1 MGSLLVGKFA
11 TMWEVNAEAGREH
24 PVFFAIYLAVLLA
37 FVVAA
42 LVLIWRQQARGAFWC
57 AVAAIV
63 GAYLFSWGDDSFT
76 HTYRI
81 AALADQLRNGSI
93 SAFLLS
99 PSTGEGVPTFVY
111 YSHVSY
117 LLPVLFALLGL
128 PALWAFKLSMM
139 LYFVMMAAG
148 VQAMVERSASA
159 KRDRG
164 QFQRD
169 YLVGLLFLGAN
180 YVYSLWF
187 ARASMAEIWVY
198 CLMPWV
204 VASAL
209 SPITGRWLAI
219 FLFLQICGHPIV
231 MAQCLVAEVIVAYSL
246 SGLTPLQLVRRGLMP
261 SIAAVVL
268 SAPFWLPQGLWQGL
282 ILGPRAL
289 PATFEESFVSLLDLV
304 RFHHIRT
311 VGIWMPLATILV
323 VIVAR
328 ARLPLQ
334 FWVPAVVGFVLILL
348 QARPFYPITRFI
360 PTLDLSIFV
369 WRLALP
375 AAVLLLG
382 ALLVGWRQAPRTSR
396 GLASRRLPSLGLP
409 SLGLPV
415 LASLAVLGTAFVM
428 LQFPGGVANHLSWQ
442 DDRVAITEFERLDGI
457 WGVTEYLPQYKNTPV
472 ECTTPDAR
480 RVSYRDLRSGVEAR
494 ARYIRVPQGPVGLV
508 DYEADGAPLAVKACG
523 DDLVLGPLAPTAHV
537 IVSEARMDRLTLARA
552 IGFAGALILM
562 LTAIPFVAW
571 SGERREAM

>member
-1 MGSLLVGKFA
+1 MGSLLTGKFA
-11 TMWEVNAEAGREH
+11 TMWEINAQAGHEH
-24 PVFFAIYLAVLLA
+24 PVLFAIYLTVMLA
-37 FVVAA
+37 FVAAA

-57 AVAAIV
+57 AVAAVV
-63 GAYLFSWGDDSFT
+63 GAYFFSWGDDSFT

-81 AALADQLRNGSI
+81 AALADQVRNGPL
-93 SAFLLS
+93 SAYLLS

-139 LYFVMMAAG
+139 LYFVVMAAG
-148 VQAMVERSASA
+148 VQAMVERSAPA

-169 YLVGLLFLGAN
+169 YLVALLFLGAN

-187 ARASMAEIWVY
+187 ARASLAEIWVY

-209 SPITGRWLAI
+209 SPITGRWLAV
-219 FLFLQICGHPIV
+219 FLFLQVCGHPIV
-231 MAQCLVAEVIVAYSL
+231 MAQCLVAEVIVSYSL
-246 SGLTPLQLVRRGLMP
+246 SGLTPLQLVRRGLVP
-261 SIAAVVL
+261 SITAVVL

-289 PATFEESFVSLLDLV
+289 PASFEGSFVSLLDLL

-323 VIVAR
+323 AVVAR
-328 ARLPLQ
+328 ARLSVQ
-334 FWVPAVVGFVLILL
+334 FWVPAIVGFVLILL
-348 QARPFYPITRFI
+348 QAKPFYPITRLI

-382 ALLVGWRQAPRTSR
+382 ALLVGWRQAPHPSR
-396 GLASRRLPSLGLP
+396 GLP
-409 SLGLPV
+409 SLGLPA

-442 DDRVAITEFERLDGI
+442 DDRVAITEFERLDGV
-457 WGVTEYLPQYKNTPV
+457 WGVREYLPQYKNIPV

-480 RVSYRDLRSGVEAR
+480 RVSYRDLRDGVEAR
-494 ARYIRVPQGPVGLV
+494 ARYIRVPQGPIGLV
-508 DYEADGAPLAVKACG
+508 DYEADGTRLVVKACG

-537 IVSEARMDRLTLARA
+537 LVSEARMDDLTLGRA
-552 IGFAGALILM
+552 IGFVGALILM
-562 LTAIPFVAW
+562 LAVIPFVAW
-571 SGERREAM
+571 SGERRKAL

>member
-1 MGSLLVGKFA
+1 MGSLLTGKFA
-11 TMWEVNAEAGREH
+11 TMWEINAQAGHEH
-24 PVFFAIYLAVLLA
+24 PVFFSIYLAVLLG
-37 FVVAA
+37 FVAA
-42 LVLIWRQQARGAFWC
+42 AVALIWRRQAHGAFWC

-63 GAYLFSWGDDSFT
+63 GAYFFSWGDDSFT

-81 AALADQLRNGSI
+81 AALADQVRNGPV

-117 LLPVLFALLGL
+117 LLPVLLALVGL

-139 LYFVMMAAG
+139 LYFVVMAAG
-148 VQAMVERSASA
+148 VQAMVERSAPA
-159 KRDRG
+159 KRDRE
-164 QFQRD
+164 QLQRD
-169 YLVGLLFLGAN
+169 YLVALLFLGAN

-187 ARASMAEIWVY
+187 ARASLAEIWVY

-246 SGLTPLQLVRRGLMP
+246 SGLTPLQLVRRGLVP

-268 SAPFWLPQGLWQGL
+268 SVPFWLPQGLWQGL
-282 ILGPRAL
+282 ILGPKAL
-289 PATFEESFVSLLDLV
+289 PASFEESFVTLLDLV
-304 RFHHIRT
+304 RFHHVRT

-328 ARLPLQ
+328 ARLSLQ
-334 FWVPAVVGFVLILL
+334 FWVPAIVGFVLILL
-348 QARPFYPITRFI
+348 QARPFYPITRLI

-382 ALLVGWRQAPRTSR
+382 ALLVGWREVPRASR
-396 GLASRRLPSLGLP
+396 GLPA
-409 SLGLPV
+409 
-415 LASLAVLGTAFVM
+415 LASLALLGMVFLM
-428 LQFPGGVANHLSWQ
+428 LQFPGGMMNHLSWQ
-442 DDRVAITEFERLDGI
+442 DDRVAITEFEQLDGV
-457 WGVTEYLPQYKNTPV
+457 WGVSEYLPQYKGIAV

-480 RVSYRDLRSGVEAR
+480 RVSYRDLRNGVEAR
-494 ARYIRVPQGPVGLV
+494 ARYIRVPHGPVGLV
-508 DYEADGAPLAVKACG
+508 DYEADGTELAPKACG
-523 DDLVLGPLAPTAHV
+523 DDLVLGPLLPTAHV
-537 IVSEARMDRLTLARA
+537 AVLETRMNRLTLIRA
-552 IGFAGALILM
+552 IGFIVALVLM
-562 LTAIPFVAW
+562 LAVIPFIAW
-571 SGERREAM
+571 SGEHRTAL

>member
-1 MGSLLVGKFA
+1 MGSLLTGKFA
-11 TMWEVNAEAGREH
+11 TMWEINAQAGHEH
-24 PVFFAIYLAVLLA
+24 PVFFSIYLAVLLG
-37 FVVAA
+37 FVAA
-42 LVLIWRQQARGAFWC
+42 AVALIWRRQAHGAFWC

-63 GAYLFSWGDDSFT
+63 GAYFFSWGDDSFT

-81 AALADQLRNGSI
+81 AALADQVRNGPV

-117 LLPVLFALLGL
+117 LLPVLLALVGL

-139 LYFVMMAAG
+139 LYFVVMAAG
-148 VQAMVERSASA
+148 VQAMVERSAPA
-159 KRDRG
+159 KRDRE
-164 QFQRD
+164 QLQRD
-169 YLVGLLFLGAN
+169 YLVALLFLGAN

-187 ARASMAEIWVY
+187 ARASLAEIWVY

-246 SGLTPLQLVRRGLMP
+246 SGLTPLQLVRRGLVP

-268 SAPFWLPQGLWQGL
+268 SVPFWLPQGLWQGL
-282 ILGPRAL
+282 ILGPKAL
-289 PATFEESFVSLLDLV
+289 PASFEESFVTLLDLV
-304 RFHHIRT
+304 RFHHVRT

-323 VIVAR
+323 VVVAR
-328 ARLPLQ
+328 ARLSLQ
-334 FWVPAVVGFVLILL
+334 FWVPAIVGFVLILL
-348 QARPFYPITRFI
+348 QARPFYPITRLI

-382 ALLVGWRQAPRTSR
+382 ALLVGWREVPRASR
-396 GLASRRLPSLGLP
+396 GLPA
-409 SLGLPV
+409 
-415 LASLAVLGTAFVM
+415 LASLALLGMVFLM
-428 LQFPGGVANHLSWQ
+428 LQFPGGMMNHLSWQ
-442 DDRVAITEFERLDGI
+442 DDRVAITEFEQLDGV
-457 WGVTEYLPQYKNTPV
+457 WGVSEYLPQYKGIAV

-480 RVSYRDLRSGVEAR
+480 RVSYRDLRNGVEAR
-494 ARYIRVPQGPVGLV
+494 ARYIRVPHGPVGLV
-508 DYEADGAPLAVKACG
+508 DYEADGTELAPKACG
-523 DDLVLGPLAPTAHV
+523 DDLVLGPLLPTAHV
-537 IVSEARMDRLTLARA
+537 AVLETRMNRLTLIRA
-552 IGFAGALILM
+552 IGFIVALVLM
-562 LTAIPFVAW
+562 LAVIPFIAW
-571 SGERREAM
+571 SGEHRTAF

>member
-1 MGSLLVGKFA
+1 MGSLLTGKFA
-11 TMWEVNAEAGREH
+11 TMWEINAEAGREH
-24 PVFFAIYLAVLLA
+24 PVFFAVYLAVLLA
-37 FVVAA
+37 FVAAA

-63 GAYLFSWGDDSFT
+63 GAYFFSWGDDSFT

-81 AALADQLRNGSI
+81 AALADQLRNGPL

-99 PSTGEGVPTFVY
+99 PSTGAGVPTFVY

-148 VQAMVERSASA
+148 VQAMVERSARA

-164 QFQRD
+164 QLERD
-169 YLVGLLFLGAN
+169 YLVALLFLGAN

-187 ARASMAEIWVY
+187 ARASLAEIWVY

-209 SPITGRWLAI
+209 SPVTGRWLAV

-246 SGLTPLQLVRRGLMP
+246 SGLKPLQLVRRGLMP

-323 VIVAR
+323 VVVAR
-328 ARLPLQ
+328 ARLSRQ
-334 FWVPAVVGFVLILL
+334 FWVPAIVGFVLILL
-348 QARPFYPITRFI
+348 QAKPFYPITRLI

-382 ALLVGWRQAPRTSR
+382 ALLVGWREAGRSSR
-396 GLASRRLPSLGLP
+396 
-409 SLGLPV
+409 GLPV
-415 LASLAVLGTAFVM
+415 LASLAMLGTAFVM
-428 LQFPGGVANHLSWQ
+428 LQFPGGVAKHLSWQ
-442 DDRVAITEFERLDGI
+442 DDRVAITEFEQLDGV
-457 WGVTEYLPQYKNTPV
+457 WGVTEYLPQYTNIPV

-480 RVSYRDLRSGVEAR
+480 RVSYRDLRNGVEAR
-494 ARYIRVPQGPVGLV
+494 ARYIRVPQGPIGLV
-508 DYEADGAPLAVKACG
+508 DYVADGTPIAVKACA
-523 DDLVLGPLAPTAHV
+523 DELVLGPLAPTAHV
-537 IVSEARMDRLTLARA
+537 IVSEARMDRLTLVRA
-552 IGFAGALILM
+552 IGFVVALILM
-562 LTAIPFVAW
+562 LAVIPFVAW
-571 SGERREAM
+571 SGERREAMLTM

>member
-11 TMWEVNAEAGREH
+11 TMWEINVQAWREH
-24 PVFFAIYLAVLLA
+24 PVFFSIYLAVLLA
-37 FVVAA
+37 FVAAA
-42 LVLIWRQQARGAFWC
+42 LVLIWRQQARSAFWC

-63 GAYLFSWGDDSFT
+63 GAYFFSWGDDSFT

-81 AALADQLRNGSI
+81 AALADQVRNGPI

-148 VQAMVERSASA
+148 VQAMVERSAPA
-159 KRDRG
+159 KRDRA

-209 SPITGRWLAI
+209 SPITGRWLAV

-246 SGLTPLQLVRRGLMP
+246 SGLTPLQLVRRGLVP
-261 SIAAVVL
+261 SIVAVVL

-282 ILGPRAL
+282 ILGPKAL

-311 VGIWMPLATILV
+311 VGIWMPLATVLV
-323 VIVAR
+323 VVVAR
-328 ARLPLQ
+328 ARLSLQ
-334 FWVPAVVGFVLILL
+334 FWVPAIVGFVLILL
-348 QARPFYPITRFI
+348 QAKPFYPIARLI

-382 ALLVGWRQAPRTSR
+382 ALLVGWRQAPR
-396 GLASRRLPSLGLP
+396 ASR
-409 SLGLPV
+409 GLPV

-428 LQFPGGVANHLSWQ
+428 LQFPGGVVNHLSWQ
-442 DDRVAITEFERLDGI
+442 DDRVAITEFERLDGV
-457 WGVTEYLPQYKNTPV
+457 WGVTEYLPQYKNTLV

-480 RVSYRDLRSGVEAR
+480 RVSYRDLRDGVEAR

-508 DYEADGAPLAVKACG
+508 DYEADGTRLAVKACG
-523 DDLVLGPLAPTAHV
+523 DALVLGPLAPTAHV
-537 IVSEARMDRLTLARA
+537 IVSEARMDRLTLVRA
-552 IGFAGALILM
+552 IGFVAALILM
-562 LTAIPFVAW
+562 LAAIPFVAW
-571 SGERREAM
+571 SGEQREAL

>member
-1 MGSLLVGKFA
+1 MGSLLTGKFA
-11 TMWEVNAEAGREH
+11 TMWEINAQAGHEH
-24 PVFFAIYLAVLLA
+24 PVFFSIYLAVLLG
-37 FVVAA
+37 FVAA
-42 LVLIWRQQARGAFWC
+42 AVALIWRWQAHGAFWC
-57 AVAAIV
+57 AVGAIV
-63 GAYLFSWGDDSFT
+63 GAYFFSWGDDSFT

-81 AALADQLRNGSI
+81 AALADQVRNGPL

-117 LLPVLFALLGL
+117 LLPVLLALLGL

-139 LYFVMMAAG
+139 LYFVVMAAG
-148 VQAMVERSASA
+148 VQAMVERSAPA
-159 KRDRG
+159 KRDRE
-164 QFQRD
+164 QLQRD
-169 YLVGLLFLGAN
+169 YLVALLFLGAN

-187 ARASMAEIWVY
+187 ARASLAEIWVY

-219 FLFLQICGHPIV
+219 FLFLQTCGHPIV

-246 SGLTPLQLVRRGLMP
+246 SGLTPLQLVRRGLVP

-268 SAPFWLPQGLWQGL
+268 SVPFWLPQGLWQGL
-282 ILGPRAL
+282 ILGPKAL
-289 PATFEESFVSLLDLV
+289 PASFEESFVTLLDLV
-304 RFHHIRT
+304 RFHHVRT

-328 ARLPLQ
+328 ARLSLQ
-334 FWVPAVVGFVLILL
+334 FWVPAIVGFVLILL
-348 QARPFYPITRFI
+348 QARPFYPITRLI

-382 ALLVGWRQAPRTSR
+382 ALLVGWREVPRASR
-396 GLASRRLPSLGLP
+396 GLPA
-409 SLGLPV
+409 
-415 LASLAVLGTAFVM
+415 LASLALLGMVFLM
-428 LQFPGGVANHLSWQ
+428 LQFPGGMMNHLSWQ
-442 DDRVAITEFERLDGI
+442 DDRVAITEFEQLDGV
-457 WGVTEYLPQYKNTPV
+457 WGVSEYLPQYKGIAV

-480 RVSYRDLRSGVEAR
+480 RVSYRDLRNGVEAR
-494 ARYIRVPQGPVGLV
+494 ARYIRVPHGPVGLV
-508 DYEADGAPLAVKACG
+508 DYEADGTDIAPKACG
-523 DDLVLGPLAPTAHV
+523 DDLVLGPLLPTAHV
-537 IVSEARMDRLTLARA
+537 AVLETRMNRLTLIRA
-552 IGFAGALILM
+552 IGFIVALVLM
-562 LTAIPFVAW
+562 LAVIPFVAW
-571 SGERREAM
+571 SGEDRAAF

>member
-1 MGSLLVGKFA
+1 MGSLLTGKFA
-11 TMWEVNAEAGREH
+11 TMWEINAQAGHEH
-24 PVFFAIYLAVLLA
+24 PVFFSIYLAVLLG
-37 FVVAA
+37 FVAA
-42 LVLIWRQQARGAFWC
+42 AVALIWRRQAHGAFWC

-63 GAYLFSWGDDSFT
+63 GAYFFSWGDDSFT

-81 AALADQLRNGSI
+81 AALADQVRNGPV

-117 LLPVLFALLGL
+117 LLPVLLALVGL

-139 LYFVMMAAG
+139 LYFVVMAAG
-148 VQAMVERSASA
+148 VQAMVERSAPA

-164 QFQRD
+164 QLQRD
-169 YLVGLLFLGAN
+169 YLVALLFLGAN

-187 ARASMAEIWVY
+187 ARASLAEIWVY

-246 SGLTPLQLVRRGLMP
+246 SGLTPLQLVRRGLVP

-268 SAPFWLPQGLWQGL
+268 SVPFWLPQGLWQGL
-282 ILGPRAL
+282 ILGPKAL
-289 PATFEESFVSLLDLV
+289 PASFEESFVTLLDLV
-304 RFHHIRT
+304 RFHHVRT
-311 VGIWMPLATILV
+311 VGIWMPLATVLV
-323 VIVAR
+323 VVVAR
-328 ARLPLQ
+328 ARLSLQ
-334 FWVPAVVGFVLILL
+334 FWVPAIVGFVLILL
-348 QARPFYPITRFI
+348 QARPFYPITRLI

-382 ALLVGWRQAPRTSR
+382 ALLVGWREVPRASR
-396 GLASRRLPSLGLP
+396 GLPA
-409 SLGLPV
+409 
-415 LASLAVLGTAFVM
+415 LASLALLGMVFLM
-428 LQFPGGVANHLSWQ
+428 LQFPGGMMNHLSWQ
-442 DDRVAITEFERLDGI
+442 DDRVAITEFEQLDGV
-457 WGVTEYLPQYKNTPV
+457 WGVSEYLPQYKGIAV

-480 RVSYRDLRSGVEAR
+480 RVSYRDLRNGVEAR
-494 ARYIRVPQGPVGLV
+494 ARYIRVPHGPVGLV
-508 DYEADGAPLAVKACG
+508 DYEADGSELAPKACG
-523 DDLVLGPLAPTAHV
+523 DDLVLGPLLPTAHV
-537 IVSEARMDRLTLARA
+537 AVLETRMNRLTLIRA
-552 IGFAGALILM
+552 IGFIVALVLM
-562 LTAIPFVAW
+562 LAVIPFIAW
-571 SGERREAM
+571 SGEHRTAF

>member
-1 MGSLLVGKFA
+1 MGSLLTGKFA
-11 TMWEVNAEAGREH
+11 TMWEINAQAGHEH
-24 PVFFAIYLAVLLA
+24 PVFFSIYLAVLLG
-37 FVVAA
+37 FVAA
-42 LVLIWRQQARGAFWC
+42 AVALIWRRQAHGAFWC

-63 GAYLFSWGDDSFT
+63 GAYFFSWGDDSFT

-81 AALADQLRNGSI
+81 AALADQVRNGPV

-117 LLPVLFALLGL
+117 LLPVLLALVGL

-139 LYFVMMAAG
+139 LYFVVMAAG
-148 VQAMVERSASA
+148 VQAMVERSAPA

-164 QFQRD
+164 QLQRD
-169 YLVGLLFLGAN
+169 YLVALLFLGAN

-187 ARASMAEIWVY
+187 ARASLAEIWVY

-246 SGLTPLQLVRRGLMP
+246 SGLTPLQLVRRGLVP

-268 SAPFWLPQGLWQGL
+268 SVPFWLPQGLWQGL
-282 ILGPRAL
+282 ILGPKAL
-289 PATFEESFVSLLDLV
+289 PASFEESFVTLLDLV
-304 RFHHIRT
+304 RFHHVRT

-323 VIVAR
+323 VVVAR
-328 ARLPLQ
+328 ARLSLQ
-334 FWVPAVVGFVLILL
+334 FWVPAIVGFVLILL
-348 QARPFYPITRFI
+348 QARPFYPITRLI

-382 ALLVGWRQAPRTSR
+382 ALLVGWREVPRASR
-396 GLASRRLPSLGLP
+396 GLPA
-409 SLGLPV
+409 
-415 LASLAVLGTAFVM
+415 LASLALLGMVFLM
-428 LQFPGGVANHLSWQ
+428 LQFPGGMMNHLSWQ
-442 DDRVAITEFERLDGI
+442 DDRVAITEFEQLDGV
-457 WGVTEYLPQYKNTPV
+457 WGVSEYLPQYKGIAV

-480 RVSYRDLRSGVEAR
+480 RVSYRDLRNGVEAR
-494 ARYIRVPQGPVGLV
+494 ARYIRVPHGPVGLV
-508 DYEADGAPLAVKACG
+508 DYEADGTELAPKACG
-523 DDLVLGPLAPTAHV
+523 DDLVLGPLLPTAHV
-537 IVSEARMDRLTLARA
+537 AVLETRMNRLTLIRA
-552 IGFAGALILM
+552 IGFIVALVLM
-562 LTAIPFVAW
+562 LAVIPFIAW
-571 SGERREAM
+571 SGEHRTAF